1 MNAASWTHARAERA
15 PGRAPCAV
23 ELGVPVLPARFT
35 SPSRLVGR
43 LLCVRWVFLRWRVCR
58 AVIAGSC
65 LRAVENHG
73 AGKASGLGQAPGTAP
88 ALWDPARKM
97 GSYRSCACRRG
108 LLLRMRV
115 WRWTRR
121 LICGGRLSSLLLLRS
136 R

>member
-1 MNAASWTHARAERA
+1 MPRGAGCPRPTCQVRQALEAGGQVALRA
-15 PGRAPCAV
+15 
-23 ELGVPVLPARFT
+23 LGVPEVEGLQGRHRWELPAGHGER
-35 SPSRLVGR
+35 
-43 LLCVRWVFLRWRVCR
+43 R
-58 AVIAGSC
+58 AETV
-65 LRAVENHG
+65 
-73 AGKASGLGQAPGTAP
+73 SGLEQAPSPAP
-88 ALWDPARKM
+88 ALQDPAWKT